1 MSDHDDWVERL
12 NSAGASK
19 DAALEELRLILV
31 RGLRHALPA
40 HGGDEAFVQD
50 TAQEALLK
58 ILNSLQSFA
67 SRSRFTTW
75 AMTVAVRI
83 GVTELR
89 RKRFQDVSLEQITAG
104 ENLTIDIAT
113 DLAGSPEQHERRAFM
128 VEMLKRLVEQALSEK
143 QRTVVKAGLEGMPF
157 EEIGRR
163 LNMNRNAVYK
173 MFHDARRKLR
183 QGFEAA
189 GIMAEDVQAALS

>member
-1 MSDHDDWVERL
+1 
-12 NSAGASK
+12 
-19 DAALEELRLILV
+19 
-31 RGLRHALPA
+31 
-40 HGGDEAFVQD
+40 
-50 TAQEALLK
+50 
-58 ILNSLQSFA
+58 
-67 SRSRFTTW
+67 
-75 AMTVAVRI
+75 MTIAVRI

-128 VEMLKRLVEQALSEK
+128 VAMLKRLVEQALSEK

>member
-12 NSAGASK
+12 TSAGDGK
-19 DAALEELRLILV
+19 DAALAELRLILV
-31 RGLRHALPA
+31 RGLRRSASA
-40 HGGDEAFVQD
+40 GGDEAFVQD
-50 TAQEALLK
+50 TAQEALLR

-67 SRSRFTTW
+67 GRSRFTTW
-75 AMTVAVRI
+75 AMTIAVRI
-83 GVTELR
+83 GVSELR
-89 RKRFQDVSLEQITAG
+89 RKRFQDVSLEQITEG
-104 ENLTIDIAT
+104 ENLAIDLSAK
-113 DLAGSPEQHERRAFM
+113 LAGSAEQQERRAFI
-128 VEMLKRLVEQALSEK
+128 VKTLKRLVEETLTEK
-143 QRTVVKAGLEGMPF
+143 QRTVVQAGLGGMPF
-157 EEIGRR
+157 EDIGHR

>member
-1 MSDHDDWVERL
+1 VSDHDDWVERL
-12 NSAGASK
+12 NAAGACK
-19 DAALEELRLILV
+19 DAALAELRLVLV
-31 RGLRHALPA
+31 RGLRQALPA
-40 HGGDEAFVQD
+40 RGGDEAFVQD

-58 ILNSLQSFA
+58 ILDSLQSFA
-67 SRSRFTTW
+67 GRSRFTTW
-75 AMTVAVRI
+75 AMTIAVRI

-89 RKRFQDVSLEQITAG
+89 RKRFQDVSLERVMAG
-104 ENLTIDIAT
+104 KLAVDLAT
-113 DLAGSPEQHERRAFM
+113 DLTGSPDQKERRALIL
-128 VEMLKRLVEQALSEK
+128 ETLKRLVEQKLTDK
-143 QRTVVKAGLEGMPF
+143 QRTVVQAGLEGLPF

-173 MFHDARRKLR
+173 MFHDARQKLR